1 MLKNFP
7 VSYTM
12 YHIETKTIEVNK
24 WKVPY
29 ECYMAIYIKDRTHIL
44 HIFCEGKVEEYDLCE
59 MKKRWCILMLL
70 LFSYEVMSDS
80 LQPQTVAHQA
90 SLTINFS
97 RQEYGR
103 GLP

>member
-7 VSYTM
+7 VSYTV

-24 WKVPY
+24 WKAPY
-29 ECYMAIYIKDRTHIL
+29 ECYIYIYIYIYVKDRTHIL

-70 LFSYEVMSDS
+70 LLFNYEVMSDS
-80 LQPQTVAHQA
+80 LQPQR
-90 SLTINFS
+90 L
-97 RQEYGR
+97 
-103 GLP
+103 

>member
-1 MLKNFP
+1 
-7 VSYTM
+7 
-12 YHIETKTIEVNK
+12 
-24 WKVPY
+24 
-29 ECYMAIYIKDRTHIL
+29 MAIYIKDRTHIL
-44 HIFCEGKVEEYDLCE
+44 HIFCEGKVEEYDLRE
-59 MKKRWCILMLL
+59 MKKRWCILMLLL

-90 SLTINFS
+90 CLSMDFS